1 MRRSIH
7 SRVLRMGSP
16 VVAVLLVAG
25 ATVGLDGGATAVAA
39 AGGSSVPSA
48 AGSVL
53 HKSAHDLTHSGTGPA
68 NHGDT
73 VKWVVDYTDNGT
85 GAAPAS
91 ITDPIAGA
99 QSYVPGSLSVP
110 PGWTPSWSKDGTT
123 FEGTDAGTA
132 TTAVRASDPSARPG
146 GTSVDS
152 ALLPPVQ
159 AVATATG
166 GDGFTPILYR
176 AGDRTEAWNIFHHSN
191 APAAALVCTDLTTGK
206 ACAGGPWPKPLNAAP
221 GAFGSGAT
229 ADLSSTLTEQ
239 YVFDPDRA
247 GVVYYPAL
255 SSASVGVG
263 CLDLAARENCG
274 FFPLVARGGS
284 PSSVN
289 GLGGIVTQGGD
300 LYAVASTGQVLCL
313 VMATRTPCAGQPYA
327 PIVSPNNDQPGIG
340 HSDYLGAM
348 TVGDGKIYASSSPN
362 TSSTGAHAPVL
373 GCFDPA
379 THAACAG
386 FSSPWPLGATGNYT
400 YNAYLG
406 YDTAG
411 HADGVC
417 ATVVTGGSPS
427 TTCYGFSGSP
437 HAAPALGTLP
447 SGVLTFT
454 PETYAGTDGHT
465 RSYMGMWG
473 GAVAGATVCYDWTT
487 AAPCPGFPAY
497 HPGVNGG
504 QTRDYGY
511 ANDTTSGCMYGLGD
525 AGVLFS
531 LDPTTG
537 ASPCLRSGATVRVS
551 PAAFYCDGG
560 TGHVRGYRDARL
572 SDIDMATVNL
582 GASSA
587 TVTDGDG
594 ATIVT
599 SVIAADGS
607 IDLSGISVA
616 SHPTISVNTR
626 LVLKNAD
633 HFSGELVVTYDG
645 DPPQVCF
652 NTKIGDGCTV
662 TDVSNTATGSDVTGD
677 LTSNTVK
684 LPVTPGAQCQPDVTV
699 NKEICASALSSHC
712 GPNGAGPWVKQTPG
726 GLLGLLGTAYWR
738 ITVANAGPVDAT
750 HVTLDDAV
758 EPSCERAAGTFDL
771 AANQSKQF
779 YCSTFLL
786 LLPLKNTVS
795 ASYVPIN
802 SPPGTC
808 PTTTKSSSAIAC
820 GLLCLLKE

>member
-1 MRRSIH
+1 
-7 SRVLRMGSP
+7 MGAP
-16 VVAVLLVAG
+16 VVAVLLVTA
-25 ATVGLDGGATAVAA
+25 ATVGLDGGPASARAAGAA
-39 AGGSSVPSA
+39 APSSA
-48 AGSVL
+48 ATGSVL
-53 HKSAHDLTHSGTGPA
+53 HKSAQNLTHSGAATA
-68 NHGDT
+68 SHGDSIR
-73 VKWVVDYTDNGT
+73 WVVDYTDNGT
-85 GAAPAS
+85 GGAAPAS
-91 ITDPIAGA
+91 ITDAIATTQG
-99 QSYVPGSLSVP
+99 YVPGSLTVP

-123 FEGTDAGTA
+123 FEDTDTGTA

-146 GTSVDS
+146 GTSLES

-166 GDGFTPILYR
+166 GDGFSPILYR
-176 AGDRTEAWNIFHHSN
+176 ADGRTEAWNTFHHSN
-191 APAAALVCTDLTTGK
+191 APAPTLVCTDLATGK

-221 GAFGSGAT
+221 GPFGSGAT
-229 ADLSSTLTEQ
+229 ADLSTTLTEQ
-239 YVFDPDRA
+239 YVFDPDRS

-255 SSASVGVG
+255 GNAAVGVG
-263 CLDLAARENCG
+263 CLDLAARANCG
-274 FFPLVARGGS
+274 FFPLIDRGGS

-289 GLGGIVTQGGD
+289 GLGGLVAQGGD
-300 LYAVASTGQVLCL
+300 LYGVATTGQVLCL
-313 VMATRTPCAGQPYA
+313 VMASRTPCAGQPYA
-327 PIVSPNNDQPGIG
+327 PVVPPNNDQPGIG

-348 TVGDGKIYASSSPN
+348 AVGDGKIYASSSPN
-362 TSSTGAHAPVL
+362 TSSTGAHPPVL
-373 GCFDPA
+373 GCFDPG

-386 FSSPWPLGATGNYT
+386 WTTPKPLGPTGSYT
-400 YNAYLG
+400 YNAYLAYG
-406 YDTAG
+406 TDG

-417 ATVVTGGSPS
+417 ATITSGAPPS
-427 TTCYGFSGSP
+427 SACYGFDGSS
-437 HAAPALGTLP
+437 HAAPSLGALP
-447 SGVLTFT
+447 AGVLSFT
-454 PETYAGTDGHT
+454 PETVTGADGHV
-465 RSYMGMWG
+465 RDYFGIWG
-473 GAVAGATVCYDWTT
+473 GPVAGATVCYDWT
-487 AAPCPGFPAY
+487 AGALCAGFPAPAY

-511 ANDTTSGCMYGLGD
+511 ANDPISGCMYGLGD

-531 LDPTTG
+531 LDPATG

-560 TGHVRGYRDARL
+560 TAHVRGYRDARL

-582 GASSA
+582 DASSA

-594 ATIVT
+594 TTIATPA
-599 SVIAADGS
+599 IAADGS

-616 SHPTISVNTR
+616 DHPTISVSTR

-633 HFSGELVVTYDG
+633 HFAGELVVTYDG

-652 NTKIGDGCTV
+652 TTKIGDACTV

-684 LPVTPGAQCQPDVTV
+684 LPVAPGDNCQPHVTID
-699 NKEICASALSSHC
+699 KEICASTLASHC
-712 GPNGAGPWVKQTPG
+712 GPGGAGPWVKQTPA

-750 HVTLDDAV
+750 SVTLNDAV

-771 AANQSKQF
+771 AANQTKQF
-779 YCSTFLL
+779 YCSTYLL

-795 ASYVPIN
+795 ASYVPAG

-808 PTTTKSSSAIAC
+808 PTTTKSSSATAC